1 MRLQMHPGK
10 QPSRLINL
18 EDLGSNAAGER
29 EEHKRQNMNET
40 DLLDESEGEHDSKMG
55 GKGNLK

>member
-1 MRLQMHPGK
+1 MHPGK

-18 EDLGSNAAGER
+18 EDLGSNAAGEH
-29 EEHKRQNMNET
+29 EEHKRQNMNQT